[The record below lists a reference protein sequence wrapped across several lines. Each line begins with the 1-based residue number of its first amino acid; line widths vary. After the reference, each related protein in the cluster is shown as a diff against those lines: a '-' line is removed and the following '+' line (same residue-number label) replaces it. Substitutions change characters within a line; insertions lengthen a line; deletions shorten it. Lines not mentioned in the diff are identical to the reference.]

1 MQTLNDPYIFDFL
14 AMTKDYDE
22 RELEKA
28 LTGHITTFLLEL
40 GTGFAYVGRQIP
52 LHVGE
57 SEFFIDL
64 LFYHLK
70 LRCYV
75 VIELKTVAFQ
85 PEFAGKLNFYVTA
98 VDRRLRNEL
107 DRQTIGIFICKTKD
121 KVVAEYSLS
130 DIKKPLGISE
140 YRLTQS
146 LPKKFKSSLPS
157 IQEIKAGLSGD
168 GNKEK

>member
-85 PEFAGKLNFYVTA
+85 PEFAGKLNFYG
-98 VDRRLRNEL
+98 R
-107 DRQTIGIFICKTKD
+107 GPS
-121 KVVAEYSLS
+121 VAE
-130 DIKKPLGISE
+130 
-140 YRLTQS
+140 
-146 LPKKFKSSLPS
+146 
-157 IQEIKAGLSGD
+157 
-168 GNKEK
+168 